1 MKKQLIVAAG
11 VLLSLG
17 TAMSATLGDASQ
29 GTKLVPV
36 IDASSTQLGS
46 KETVQI
52 VALWKTHA
60 SSSGSIPLARPL

>member
-1 MKKQLIVAAG
+1 MKKQLVIGAG

-17 TAMSATLGDASQ
+17 TAMSATVGDASQ
-29 GTKLVPV
+29 FARPATIV
-36 IDASSTQLGS
+36 DSTSTQLGS
-46 KETVQI
+46 KETAQI

>member
-17 TAMSATLGDASQ
+17 TAMSATLGDSSQ
-29 GTKLVPV
+29 VAKQVAVVDT
-36 IDASSTQLGS
+36 ASTQMGS
-46 KETVQI
+46 KETAQI